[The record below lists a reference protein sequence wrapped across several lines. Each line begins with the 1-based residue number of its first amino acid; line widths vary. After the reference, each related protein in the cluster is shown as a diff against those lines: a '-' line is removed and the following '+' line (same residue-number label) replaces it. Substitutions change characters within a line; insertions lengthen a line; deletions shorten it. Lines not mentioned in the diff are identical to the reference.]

1 MATSIE
7 ETAAEAPHVEKE
19 HAHPPDLEYVIVAL
33 FLALVTG
40 AEVGLYYLDID
51 FVPYAVILVIAMV
64 VKFSTVAMFFMHL
77 RFDSRVF
84 RWVFVTGI
92 VLAVVVYTVVL
103 LTFHVFNGRA

>member
-1 MATSIE
+1 MATSTE
-7 ETAAEAPHVEKE
+7 ATAAEDAHVEHE
-19 HAHPPDLEYVIVAL
+19 HAHPRDMEYVLVAL
-33 FLALVTG
+33 FLALITG

-51 FVPYAVILVIAMV
+51 FVPYAIVLVIAMV
-64 VKFSTVAMFFMHL
+64 IKFSTVAMFFMHL

-92 VLAVVVYTVVL
+92 LLAVVVYTVVL